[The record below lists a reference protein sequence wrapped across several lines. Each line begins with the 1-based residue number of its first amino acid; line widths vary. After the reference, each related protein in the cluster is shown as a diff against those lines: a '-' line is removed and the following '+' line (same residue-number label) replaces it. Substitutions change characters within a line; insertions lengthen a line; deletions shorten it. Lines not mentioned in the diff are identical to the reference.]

1 MLVHIIFNV
10 HHNKKKYMNKRV
22 VVVAAVDIAVRL
34 FELFL
39 GSFVCEP
46 VCGDG
51 GGGGGY
57 MYTQTMAKNYL

>member
-1 MLVHIIFNV
+1 
-10 HHNKKKYMNKRV
+10 MNKRV

-57 MYTQTMAKNYL
+57 MYTQTMAKNYLWCVLARELWNSGSS